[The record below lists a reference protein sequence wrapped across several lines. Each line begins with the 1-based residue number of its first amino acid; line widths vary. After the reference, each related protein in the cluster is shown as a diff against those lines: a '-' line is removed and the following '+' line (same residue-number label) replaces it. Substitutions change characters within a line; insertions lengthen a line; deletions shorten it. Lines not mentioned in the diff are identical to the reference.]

1 VAVKADTHAVLKNAR
16 LQALPAETPRA
27 IVALQERLRG
37 FVSVPGM
44 ADYAEASAGN
54 PLYPS
59 QPAAIVFCATESDV
73 ALALACAQENDLP
86 IRARSGRHSVCGFS
100 GVNQGLTIDVSL
112 MNHVAVDYPARTA
125 TVGSGAN
132 FGQLNA
138 ALDIYMLHVP
148 GGTCDDVGI
157 AGHMQGGGYG
167 FTTREYG
174 VNCDRVREVRVML
187 ADGRIIRANR
197 ELNSQLHWAVRGGTG
212 GNFGVLL
219 DVTYDLADL
228 YDVWGFVLQW
238 PIDQGAQ
245 VMVALQEG
253 FMGGGDA
260 PDELGFYPV
269 LATIDGEQVLVVL
282 GMYHGDRET
291 GMDVIAPLQAIG
303 NAKMTTDSVD
313 TYANLNEGLLNV
325 LAGPGPTGTFEA
337 KRSGYIVR
345 PLGEDGWTAV
355 CEYYKT
361 TPNPYNIAFMEPYG
375 GQVSRI
381 PADDCAFVHRAVD
394 VNLFVDSFWNAA
406 WPNCHT
412 PDIAWNW
419 VNGFIETFEAYRD
432 GSVYQNYPEIA
443 LENYREAYWGANFAQ
458 LLAIKQQADPD
469 GVFTYQQAVTPDP
482 GGGAAAVP
490 PITLP
495 ELEPESYSV
504 RRATGLRP

>member
-1 VAVKADTHAVLKNAR
+1 VAVKADTHAVLKSAR
-16 LQALPAETPRA
+16 LQALPPETPPA
-27 IVALQERLRG
+27 ILALQKRVRG

-44 ADYAEASAGN
+44 PDYPAASAVN

-59 QPAAIVFCATESDV
+59 KPAAIVFCATASDV
-73 ALALACAQENDLP
+73 ALSLACARENGYP

-100 GVNQGLTIDVSL
+100 GTDGGLTIDVSL
-112 MNHVAVDYPARTA
+112 MNQVAVDYSERTA
-125 TVGSGAN
+125 TVGAGAN

-197 ELNSQLHWAVRGGTG
+197 ERNKHLHWAVRGGTG

-238 PIDQGAQ
+238 PISEAPG
-245 VMVALQEG
+245 VLVALQES
-253 FMGGGDA
+253 FMRGGTA
-260 PDELGFYPV
+260 PSEFGYYPV
-269 LATIDGEQVLVVL
+269 LATINGAQVLVVL
-282 GMYHGDRET
+282 GMYHGSRED
-291 GMDVIAPLQAIG
+291 GMDVIAPLQAISSPTLT
-303 NAKMTTDSVD
+303 MDSVD

-337 KRSGYIVR
+337 KRSGYIAR

-361 TPNPYNIAFMEPYG
+361 TPNPFNIAFMEPYG
-375 GQVSRI
+375 GQVSAI
-381 PADDCAFVHRAVD
+381 APDDCAFVHRAVD
-394 VNLFVDSFWNAA
+394 LNLFVDSFWNPS

-412 PDIAWNW
+412 PDVAWNW
-419 VNGFIETFEAYRD
+419 VNGFIETFQSYRD
-432 GSVYQNYPEIA
+432 GSVYQNYPEMA
-443 LENYREAYWGANFAQ
+443 LQDYRQAYWGANFSQ

-469 GVFTYQQAVTPDP
+469 GVFTYAQAVMPYPP
-482 GGGAAAVP
+482 GETGAALTTDVK
-490 PITLP
+490 LP
-495 ELEPESYSV
+495 ELEPEPYS
-504 RRATGLRP
+504 RSW

>member
-1 VAVKADTHAVLKNAR
+1 VQADTHAVRKAAH
-16 LQALPAETPRA
+16 LQALPRDTPA
-27 IVALQERLRG
+27 PIVALQERLRG

-59 QPAAIVFCATESDV
+59 QPAAIAFCATETDV
-73 ALALACAQENDLP
+73 ALSLACAQENGYP

-100 GVNQGLTIDVSL
+100 GTDGGLTIDVSL
-112 MNHVAVDYPARTA
+112 MNHVAVDYAARTA
-125 TVGSGAN
+125 TVGAGAN

-187 ADGRIIRANR
+187 GDGRIIRANG
-197 ELNSQLHWAVRGGTG
+197 ELNAQLHWAVRGGTG

-238 PIDQGAQ
+238 PIDEAPA
-245 VMVALQEG
+245 VLVALEQG
-253 FMGGGDA
+253 FMRGANA
-260 PDELGFYPV
+260 PAELGYYPV
-269 LATIDGEQVLVVL
+269 LATIHGAQVLVVL
-282 GMYHGDRET
+282 GMYHGPRET
-291 GMDVIAPLQAIG
+291 GMQVIAPLQAIG
-303 NAKMTTDSVD
+303 SHKPTMDTVD

-325 LAGPGPTGTFEA
+325 LAGPGPAGTFEA
-337 KRSGYIVR
+337 KRSGYIVS

-361 TPNPYNIAFMEPYG
+361 TPNEFNIAFMEPYG
-375 GQVSRI
+375 GRVSAI
-381 PADDCAFVHRAVD
+381 ASDDCAFVHRAVD
-394 VNLFVDSFWNAA
+394 LNLFVDSFWNPS
-406 WPNCHT
+406 WRNCHT
-412 PDIAWNW
+412 PEIAWNW
-419 VNGFIETFEAYRD
+419 VNGFIETFESYRD
-432 GSVYQNYPEIA
+432 GSVYQNYPEMS
-443 LENYREAYWGANFAQ
+443 LDDYRQAYWGENFSK
-458 LLAIKQQADPD
+458 LLAVKQQADPD
-469 GVFTYQQAVTPDP
+469 GVFTYAQAVTPYPP
-482 GGGAAAVP
+482 GEAGAAPTEKVS
-490 PITLP
+490 LP
-495 ELEPESYSV
+495 ELEPEPYS
-504 RRATGLRP
+504 RTR